1 MALKLADRIFA
12 ALLLLTGVYITV
24 AAWRYGLYRENIP
37 GPGFFPFGA
46 GTALTVLSA
55 GILVRS
61 FRDAA
66 SVNGRVEGKILL
78 SVLGLI
84 LAMSAFTL
92 AAPVLGISLSAFVA
106 MVWIGWVSEEHHK
119 RNRAFLIRLVI
130 TSAAV
135 ALVCHLIFATLIGVP
150 LIQGPL
156 GF

>member
-24 AAWRYGLYRENIP
+24 AAWRYGLYRDSVP

-46 GTALTVLSA
+46 GTALTLLSA
-55 GILVRS
+55 AILVRS
-61 FRDAA
+61 FRDATTLG
-66 SVNGRVEGKILL
+66 GRVAGSILL

-84 LAMSAFTL
+84 VAMSAFTL
-92 AAPVLGISLSAFVA
+92 VAPVLGISLSAFAA

-119 RNRAFLIRLVI
+119 RNRAFLIRLAL

-135 ALVCHLIFATLIGVP
+135 TLVCHLIFSTLIGIP
-150 LIQGPL
+150 LIRGPL